1 MRTPSCRLE
10 YLVPSRV
17 SDASNDDRLGSVIYQ
32 SATLPVAGGAGF
44 MGVTT
49 PVVGIGGVT
58 GVCLVVFAEAMMLTD
73 GLVG

>member
-1 MRTPSCRLE
+1 MT
-10 YLVPSRV
+10 
-17 SDASNDDRLGSVIYQ
+17 
-32 SATLPVAGGAGF
+32 SAVAGGASV